1 MEQAAELTL
10 MDHHD
15 SRRDLP
21 RARDSLASSNR
32 PAPSLLA
39 EPAPAAVRGETGQQR
54 TGNCAPVVRQ
64 REGALTASALQPRSV
79 LASGNGLSFRECV
92 QLSVIAVVAIAVVAL
107 LCPALL
113 FLAAIAVEIVIG
125 VLVDAGIP
133 LLPAFAAGVVGW
145 LLLRTLRRRPGG
157 APVEA

>member
-1 MEQAAELTL
+1 M
-10 MDHHD
+10 
-15 SRRDLP
+15 
-21 RARDSLASSNR
+21 
-32 PAPSLLA
+32 
-39 EPAPAAVRGETGQQR
+39 
-54 TGNCAPVVRQ
+54 
-64 REGALTASALQPRSV
+64 LTASALQPRSV
-79 LASGNGLSFRECV
+79 LASGTGLSLRECV
-92 QLSVIAVVAIAVVAL
+92 QLSVIAVVAL

-157 APVEA
+157 VPVEA

>member
-1 MEQAAELTL
+1 MPWPGMRLWW
-10 MDHHD
+10 
-15 SRRDLP
+15 RRLK
-21 RARDSLASSNR
+21 
-32 PAPSLLA
+32 
-39 EPAPAAVRGETGQQR
+39 V
-54 TGNCAPVVRQ
+54 VVRQ
-64 REGALTASALQPRSV
+64 RCEAPACFQNAFPWPSPSPSRCPSTPRPRSTQRRCR
-79 LASGNGLSFRECV
+79 AGTGCRTTHRDRP
-92 QLSVIAVVAIAVVAL
+92 VVAL

-157 APVEA
+157 VPLEA

>member
-10 MDHHD
+10 TDHHD
-15 SRRDLP
+15 SGRGLP
-21 RARDSLASSNR
+21 RARDSLGSSNR

-39 EPAPAAVRGETGQQR
+39 EAAPATVRGETGRQR
-54 TGNCAPVVRQ
+54 TGNSAPVLRQ
-64 REGALTASALQPRSV
+64 REGVLTASAPAKIGV
-79 LASGNGLSFRECV
+79 GSGNGLSLRECV
-92 QLSVIAVVAIAVVAL
+92 QLSVIAVVAL

-125 VLVDAGIP
+125 VLLDAGIP

-145 LLLRTLRRRPGG
+145 LLLGTLRRRPGG
-157 APVEA
+157 VPVEA